1 MSQRIKLTYL
11 VGTMKVILYNMDMFD
26 HMRSKAGGDQMAELK
41 RLRDQAASRK

>member
-26 HMRSKAGGDQMAELK
+26 HMRSKAGAEMMSNLK
-41 RLRDQAASRK
+41 AIAADVKANK